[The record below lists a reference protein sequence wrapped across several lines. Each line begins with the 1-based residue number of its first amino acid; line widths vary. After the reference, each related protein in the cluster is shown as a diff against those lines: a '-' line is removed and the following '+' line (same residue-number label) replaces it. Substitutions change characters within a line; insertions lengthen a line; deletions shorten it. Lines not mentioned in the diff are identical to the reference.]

1 MCLLYGV
8 NLRVG
13 CVEYY
18 TATEGCVCV
27 FYWKTTDLVC
37 LNRLNAALDEWHS
50 ETGLKWRSIGMKR
63 LTKIMTATMFACSIP
78 TFAAAA
84 SFNCAKASTANE
96 IAICSDDELST
107 LDEALAAI
115 YKQARSSVSDA
126 KRLKT
131 EQVNWIKSLGT
142 CNGNVDCL
150 ISAYDTRILILDY
163 LDGTIAVKSYS
174 LQDRI
179 SQLNEQEEILVL
191 RENALTTELR
201 ALNSEIE
208 RFEEEKLAFAKLK
221 DAPIVA
227 EELSSQIPQSEGQ
240 NKTPPNYPLKFRE
253 VADVFNE
260 KWSLMKRLVPVLS
273 SDGKIFANCKAY
285 QVTSIASSLLTEDSV
300 DLALETTYWIALGA
314 VASDAVHRV
323 EVSQGEFK
331 GINLERFN
339 SQTATCSVDNS
350 TMLSCSNDCRAKI
363 IEISK

>member
-1 MCLLYGV
+1 
-8 NLRVG
+8 
-13 CVEYY
+13 
-18 TATEGCVCV
+18 
-27 FYWKTTDLVC
+27 
-37 LNRLNAALDEWHS
+37 
-50 ETGLKWRSIGMKR
+50 MKR

-84 SFNCAKASTANE
+84 SFDCAKASTANE

-107 LDEALAAI
+107 LDETLAAV
-115 YKQARSSVSDA
+115 YQQARSSVSDA
-126 KRLKT
+126 ERLRG

-142 CNGNVDCL
+142 CDGNVDCL
-150 ISAYDTRILILDY
+150 LSGYRNRILVLDY
-163 LDGTIAVKSYS
+163 LDGQVAVTVDP
-174 LQDRI
+174 LQDQFA
-179 SQLNEQEEILVL
+179 QLNEREEILAL

-201 ALNSEIE
+201 ALNSAIE
-208 RFEEEKLAFAKLK
+208 AFEEEKLAFATLK
-221 DAPIVA
+221 DEPTVS
-227 EELSSQIPQSEGQ
+227 EELSSEIPQSEGQ

-253 VADVFNE
+253 VADLFNE
-260 KWSLMKRLVPVLS
+260 KWSLMQRLVPVLS
-273 SDGKIFANCKAY
+273 SDGEIFANCKAY

-363 IEISK
+363 IEISE

>member
-1 MCLLYGV
+1 MMRLFKLI
-8 NLRVG
+8 
-13 CVEYY
+13 
-18 TATEGCVCV
+18 TAVT
-27 FYWKTTDLVC
+27 
-37 LNRLNAALDEWHS
+37 
-50 ETGLKWRSIGMKR
+50 
-63 LTKIMTATMFACSIP
+63 FAVSIP
-78 TFAAAA
+78 TFGAAA

-107 LDEALAAI
+107 LDETLAAV
-115 YKQARSSVSDA
+115 YKQARGSVSDA

-150 ISAYDTRILILDY
+150 ISGYRNRVLVLDY
-163 LDGTIAVKSYS
+163 LDGQVTATLDP
-174 LQDRI
+174 LQDQVA
-179 SQLNEQEEILVL
+179 QLNEREEILAL

-221 DAPIVA
+221 DAPTVA
-227 EELSSQIPQSEGQ
+227 EKLSSEIPQSEGK

-253 VADVFNE
+253 VADVFNK
-260 KWSLMKRLVPVLS
+260 KWSLKKRLVPVLS

-300 DLALETTYWIALGA
+300 DLALDTTYWIALGA

-331 GINLERFN
+331 GINLEKFN